1 MYLCYQ
7 ILVTSLWKKRKSV
20 HEKFY
25 GWKPERNGADK
36 RLGCDSGVWK
46 DASVWRHAFGTAT
59 PQERYGRIKESNHL
73 EMHDSPEQLRKAL
86 NWHSC
91 QFPSPL
97 MFLTSVKIYNNKIIQ
112 RKLIKIQCYFKVTC
126 SIFCNNFK
134 LNTINNETSL
144 FSKCGYI
151 SDKFSWRKITELNC
165 VRKTKKS
172 HVPWITWLIFLYS
185 TFLRFYV
192 N

>member
-1 MYLCYQ
+1 
-7 ILVTSLWKKRKSV
+7 
-20 HEKFY
+20 
-25 GWKPERNGADK
+25 
-36 RLGCDSGVWK
+36 
-46 DASVWRHAFGTAT
+46 
-59 PQERYGRIKESNHL
+59 
-73 EMHDSPEQLRKAL
+73 MHDSPEQLRKAL

-151 SDKFSWRKITELNC
+151 SDKFSWRKITELNY
-165 VRKTKKS
+165 VRKTKKES
-172 HVPWITWLIFLYS
+172 CALNYMTDIFIQHISTLLCELKAMGLCFNITLLLLLLLII
-185 TFLRFYV
+185 
-192 N
+192 